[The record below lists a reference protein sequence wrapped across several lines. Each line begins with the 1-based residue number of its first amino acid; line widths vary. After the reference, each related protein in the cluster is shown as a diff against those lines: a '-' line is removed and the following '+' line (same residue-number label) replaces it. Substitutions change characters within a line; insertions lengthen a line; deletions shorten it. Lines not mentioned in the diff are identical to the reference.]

1 VTYHW
6 IKGQIEKEV
15 GGSKGGAD
23 LKKYAH
29 SMVVST
35 LAPTTL
41 GTLRQADGEEGLA
54 DTSADA
60 SAVVKAN
67 GFAHTN
73 GHANGHVKAH

>member
-6 IKGQIEKEV
+6 IKGQIEKEL
-15 GGSKGGAD
+15 GSSKGGAD
-23 LKKYAH
+23 HLKKYAH

-54 DTSADA
+54 DA
-60 SAVVKAN
+60 SAVVVKAN
-67 GFAHTN
+67 GHAHTN
-73 GHANGHVKAH
+73 GHAAVHVQAL